1 MVTQL
6 AVVPHGRQ
14 VRQAERQLRQQ
25 MLLVR
30 REPFERA
37 SAGTK
42 RKREQGEEDGGKIGK
57 PEQKP
62 MPCDARE
69 IPEPDPLPS
78 ISFDTRPDTDSIP
91 DIPGITRKRKTI
103 PSSGALFWDPRVQ
116 KKCKICHFNVKY
128 DCGAPPG
135 WTIIVQDL

>member
-42 RKREQGEEDGGKIGK
+42 RKREHGEEVGGIEVASVIEFSKASGRVAACLFIK
-57 PEQKP
+57 FTL
-62 MPCDARE
+62 R
-69 IPEPDPLPS
+69 PL
-78 ISFDTRPDTDSIP
+78 I
-91 DIPGITRKRKTI
+91 
-103 PSSGALFWDPRVQ
+103 L
-116 KKCKICHFNVKY
+116 
-128 DCGAPPG
+128 
-135 WTIIVQDL
+135 